1 MVFPSHP
8 SSIATSLSAVRD
20 DEQQAQMQLC
30 LSSLR
35 LLHQERTRH
44 RRHAAKC
51 NRRVDMIHSFL
62 IRECNDPRGA
72 YRIQQDLNFTRASKG
87 AKR

>member
-20 DEQQAQMQLC
+20 DEQQAPLQLR

-44 RRHAAKC
+44 WRSVLRLLRKKPPPSLAPSLA
-51 NRRVDMIHSFL
+51 R
-62 IRECNDPRGA
+62 RGA
-72 YRIQQDLNFTRASKG
+72 TTERFAMLVMLQSVTDEST
-87 AKR
+87 